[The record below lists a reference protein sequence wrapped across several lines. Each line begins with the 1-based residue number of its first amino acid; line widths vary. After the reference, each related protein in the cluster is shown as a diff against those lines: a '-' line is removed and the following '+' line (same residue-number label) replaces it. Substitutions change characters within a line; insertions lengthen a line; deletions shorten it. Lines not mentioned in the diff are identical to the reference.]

1 MCQLYWKGN
10 KRENK
15 LKGLSSRF
23 MNISSL
29 ITLLTSFLG
38 NSDSSIVPP
47 CVCFNKKSSGWQA
60 IAEMQRCQECICQYP
75 LVNSYQLQSS
85 LFSLC
90 LIYLHLLS
98 CFSLLSPPPSQPCF
112 SHCPPR
118 LWAAALWDSIFRK
131 LQPSRTQEAV
141 VSVTRRPHAFSV
153 RSFTLW
159 VWNWHSNSCH
169 CRRREK

>member
-1 MCQLYWKGN
+1 M
-10 KRENK
+10 
-15 LKGLSSRF
+15 KGLSSRF

-98 CFSLLSPPPSQPCF
+98 CFSLLSPAPSQPCF
-112 SHCPPR
+112 FSLSPETLGCCSLR
-118 LWAAALWDSIFRK
+118 LHFQEAAAQQSSGGCGECD
-131 LQPSRTQEAV
+131 
-141 VSVTRRPHAFSV
+141 
-153 RSFTLW
+153 
-159 VWNWHSNSCH
+159 
-169 CRRREK
+169 